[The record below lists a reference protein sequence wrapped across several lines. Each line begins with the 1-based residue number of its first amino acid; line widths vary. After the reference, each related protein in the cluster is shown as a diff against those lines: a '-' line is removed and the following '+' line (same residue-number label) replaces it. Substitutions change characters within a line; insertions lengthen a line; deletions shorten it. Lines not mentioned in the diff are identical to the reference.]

1 MMNVLVCD
9 PISAEGIAALQ
20 QCQGLNVIVLE
31 KRPTESELISM
42 VSDVNAIIVRSET
55 KITRNVITAAPSLK
69 VVGRAGVGVDNVDVA
84 AATEAGVVV
93 MNTPSGNTIAT
104 AELTCAMMLSITR
117 KVPAA
122 DASMKS
128 GGWDRKTFKGTE
140 LFGKTLGVVGMG
152 RIGTE
157 VTKRMQAFGMNVIT
171 YSPILSAAM
180 AKELNVEMV
189 TMDDIYKRSDYIT
202 FHVPLTNET
211 KGLINKDAITKMKH
225 GVKLINCARGGIIVE
240 EDLIDALKEGQ
251 VGAAALDVYTKEPLP
266 ADHPLRSTPNLVMT
280 PHLGASSKEAQIRVG
295 IEIAESIT
303 EYLQHG
309 EIRNAVN
316 LPDWNLDGQD
326 YSTLKPYLHL
336 GEKLGA
342 ISAQLSPMS
351 NEKLTVTFGGKAV
364 SIKTDP
370 VMRSVLYG
378 FLKSRSSGMNYINV
392 YSKAK
397 NRGLQ
402 IEQIRSEESLDFN
415 EWIRVS
421 VNSSEGNVIVGGTF
435 FGSNMAPRI
444 VRINEYHV
452 EVVPQGVILINHNLD
467 KPGVVAKISAMLSR
481 HSINIANMTL
491 DRDSIGGQ
499 ALMVLNLDSI
509 PPTEMLEELKKEPEI
524 ISVRTIV
531 L

>member
-1 MMNVLVCD
+1 
-9 PISAEGIAALQ
+9 
-20 QCQGLNVIVLE
+20 
-31 KRPTESELISM
+31 
-42 VSDVNAIIVRSET
+42 
-55 KITRNVITAAPSLK
+55 
-69 VVGRAGVGVDNVDVA
+69 
-84 AATEAGVVV
+84 
-93 MNTPSGNTIAT
+93 
-104 AELTCAMMLSITR
+104 
-117 KVPAA
+117 
-122 DASMKS
+122 
-128 GGWDRKTFKGTE
+128 
-140 LFGKTLGVVGMG
+140 
-152 RIGTE
+152 
-157 VTKRMQAFGMNVIT
+157 
-171 YSPILSAAM
+171 
-180 AKELNVEMV
+180 
-189 TMDDIYKRSDYIT
+189 
-202 FHVPLTNET
+202 
-211 KGLINKDAITKMKH
+211 
-225 GVKLINCARGGIIVE
+225 
-240 EDLIDALKEGQ
+240 
-251 VGAAALDVYTKEPLP
+251 
-266 ADHPLRSTPNLVMT
+266 
-280 PHLGASSKEAQIRVG
+280 
-295 IEIAESIT
+295 
-303 EYLQHG
+303 
-309 EIRNAVN
+309 
-316 LPDWNLDGQD
+316 
-326 YSTLKPYLHL
+326 
-336 GEKLGA
+336 
-342 ISAQLSPMS
+342 
-351 NEKLTVTFGGKAV
+351 
-364 SIKTDP
+364 
-370 VMRSVLYG
+370 MRSVLYG